1 MSSSNDELGLTC
13 DSYVANITALVRL
26 TQLAIQAAYRER
38 RKLWNDS
45 DQSIMDVRASYG
57 GMSIDSLVSDILAP
71 SICIFGAV
79 GNLLN
84 LSILTRRRLRRSM
97 DGLERSV
104 RLGLVALAVSDELF
118 CVVYLMTVC
127 FRPNGA
133 KHLYSPYDGLAT
145 LYLSVYHE
153 VRLGFSLH
161 ATLSSVKKFLV
172 NDVCLRH
179 NSLCC
184 RR

>member
-1 MSSSNDELGLTC
+1 MMSSSSDELDLTC
-13 DSYVANITALVRL
+13 DSYVANVTALVRL
-26 TQLAIQAAYRER
+26 AQLAIQAAVRDR
-38 RKLWNDS
+38 RKLVNDT
-45 DQSIMDVRASYG
+45 DQTFVDIRTGYG
-57 GMSIDSLVSDILAP
+57 GISIDSFVTDILAP
-71 SICIFGAV
+71 SVCIFGAV

-84 LSILTRRRLRRSM
+84 LFILTRRRLRRSM

-118 CVVYLMTVC
+118 CVAYLVTVC

-153 VRLGFSLH
+153 VRLDFFYPCNFSN
-161 ATLSSVKKFLV
+161 AQQIAICISNK
-172 NDVCLRH
+172 
-179 NSLCC
+179 
-184 RR
+184 